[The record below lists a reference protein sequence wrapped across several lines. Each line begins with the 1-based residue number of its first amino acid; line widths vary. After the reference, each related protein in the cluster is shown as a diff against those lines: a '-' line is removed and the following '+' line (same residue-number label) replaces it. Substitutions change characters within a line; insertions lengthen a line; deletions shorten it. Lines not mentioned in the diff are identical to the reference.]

1 MFSNRL
7 KLPETKEPT
16 IAYSGSKKQFFVQ
29 GTTFDADDADAALR
43 SEQLLGGVPTG
54 LPEGDWIPLTTQQ
67 YGQLL
72 QSIRQPGLGTLASKG
87 FGRGVD
93 ISQMLVGRGLQ
104 LAGAEEL
111 GGRIVAQQMEDLR
124 KTQPYERQFTDVKSG
139 GDAVDWLVANF
150 AQQGPNLIESIVTA
164 GLGFLAGT
172 ASSGNPLG
180 GAAASLASVI
190 GKETWKNSVKDAL
203 KKRAAGE
210 ALTPDAEKLLRTA
223 AGVGMAT
230 AVTFGQGMATGA
242 ADIYGELRERG
253 ADADDVTARMTALK
267 GSVPYA
273 LLDILPEAVLFS
285 RLLGRGARPALGT
298 LPTARAKALEVA
310 QRGLVGGAVGG
321 AAGGTSELGQEAL
334 LLYMSDQELGSPEN
348 VKRLINSFA
357 AGAAVSGPI
366 GAGVNIFNPSNLL
379 QPGTSTDP
387 TGTQQPVTPT
397 LPASAP
403 RGTQGELFP
412 IAPGEMAGP
421 AFSPLPP
428 RPAPGVVPAQP
439 GQMALFEPTAPTVA
453 SRMERGMMPPGPM
466 AQGQLA
472 LVGGQVAPG
481 YVPPQAFAPEV
492 PAVPGLSSQEAAAQ
506 GALQFAPP
514 APEGRPVG
522 TMANQLQAIVDRQRR
537 ERELA
542 AIEAQQAAQ
551 READLERLA
560 VQATNQRLLEQ
571 AGLAEAPAPAPALPM
586 VPITPRQPQQLP
598 LFTRR
603 QAPVPPKAGQ
613 LRRGRKMQPA
623 PAAQPDR
630 GIRQATLQLPMFT
643 ATGEPS
649 LPALK
654 AAGTRKKVAAAP
666 APTPAKNTAGAR
678 GLKKGAKVAE
688 INVAEAERPEVATQ
702 RATLERL
709 LPKETGNL
717 KLEKITAYAG
727 NWRVSYITADGRS
740 GNSMPVNAEDL
751 VGKTD
756 AEIKVMLADRARK
769 NGLKE
774 VADAIE
780 TRNLKQGRVAK
791 RAEDRTGVG
800 AGGNAGQQPP
810 TQEQGAGRPAG
821 GRGVALKRGKKAEV
835 APTAKVIP
843 LKRKETA
850 PTPATVETLVRF
862 RWTDGTRGAYV
873 VLSNG
878 KVVELY
884 AFDTNTWTSPAVAED
899 VTLGTTLQEAA
910 QEVASREGTAQE
922 VPAVSEARKTE
933 LLKEKP
939 KTRKELTFEERR
951 TMQLDEEEDAAEAVP
966 PKKEPPPP
974 KGEAAVTPPA
984 PAPGEGFLDSTKYV
998 YHVVRSDADIPGI
1011 MKSGLRPGSNVS
1023 FDTDGQ
1029 AFSGEGDTILVF
1041 LREAVSPDTKEYQG
1055 DGVTTKAAKPVA
1067 ILKDTSVEAGGG
1079 TKQDLEEQA
1088 ATAQE
1093 EFDKLV
1099 EYSQREYGLSQ
1110 GDVEAYAWGTKKITA
1125 APAEAQPLMKRLRA
1139 LSARV
1144 DRLLEES
1151 ERAPDTA
1158 VSAETVLA
1166 KYTQYDVP
1174 VQQVV
1179 IEAQDDGQLVT
1190 LGVKA
1195 PTRTISAEDQW
1206 NEERLPGDVAFVD
1219 LPKSAKDRWEASDRS
1234 GAAQVVILQEV
1245 GDQLLPMTPTERLNY
1260 AIAAASAAMDAA
1272 NIDGFTNTIDTIVEV
1287 AYFTPG
1293 DDYTK
1298 AQQAEALQFLSDP
1311 DDFNGAEQQAIQDSF
1326 VVAAEGKTLE
1336 TTTKKTKTGT
1346 GEAGAYRPWYSY
1358 ALDTPGMIQRLSTV
1372 NVVFSSIPEA
1382 EARRLLSDGL
1392 ITRANLPVSTANRIL
1407 GKEVTAKEDSEANPQ
1422 RSPLF
1427 YLLEE
1432 ITKLNSS
1439 TAPLNAKAQK
1449 AAIERLR
1456 AYYAAALE
1464 QDLDTA
1470 QVDQYFRT
1478 DGTPITAKIDDLF
1491 RVLNEEDYN
1500 NRGALEAASRAERK
1514 AADAAKRGPTIS
1526 TFDDWEEDGR
1536 FFSDDNVPL
1545 KPMGAGRIRMAVTK
1559 FLSKLKIKPTVHVFR
1574 NQEDLKASNPELYRR
1589 AVAARPQGDFDL
1601 TPAAG
1606 YSFGQDQVIIFSDR
1620 IRTERHLNFVLA
1632 HETLGHFGLRSILPK
1647 DKFNAVMEDIYNRSD
1662 NVRLAVD
1669 AAMDVRDMPK
1679 AEAVEE
1685 YLADFAANL
1694 DVSLIAR
1701 VWNAIKDA
1709 LNALGIRFGDE
1720 AARFWVSQARRY
1732 VRTGQTSSLFTVQD
1746 VMARVQAVETAD
1758 DPDNTGRFVVAG
1770 DLRMDNIRA
1779 ADLMQDVATGFSNIT
1794 EATKSLKGVLG
1805 NTQESV
1811 DKFLAQVFSLMNF
1824 RARENAGAYEVD
1836 RVLRRGR
1843 GIAMEVRN
1851 ALNEKLAP
1859 MLSRAVE
1866 VPFSK
1871 ITFGGI
1877 TEVQYEQA
1885 NRLLYAAQRLK
1896 FSTIPTPSE
1905 LGRTPL
1911 YRVNPDTGELIP
1923 NQTEIDRLYNMGLI
1937 TLEQARDGFTYKDTY
1952 MDAGE
1957 EKTETVRVAGI
1968 PGLTKDSPEWK
1979 AYIVTREAMR
1989 DVELELLRAR
1999 YLSFTQE
2006 RDFAFRE
2013 IGEVTQNGKL
2023 TTAER
2028 KFFSDAYR
2036 RYKEFWTENPIID
2049 EKNRVSPNQKSME
2062 KANEFLAAFNKALI
2076 AEQKE
2081 ATDAVAKERND
2092 KLRAF
2097 LEGPADDFIL
2107 SLEAFKD
2114 RLVRSEENKFIV
2126 QNRMKDLIASDVSN
2140 DGADVA
2146 IRRNLAGGYTPILR
2160 RGGFQLRIA
2169 ATVGGKTVRLKQD
2182 YKDQLVYSQFETRDE
2197 AVELSKRIN
2206 AALFQEGGQPK
2217 TYKVE
2222 AFNEETMQYELMDV
2236 QLTAIPGTALDGI
2249 AAPPE
2254 LNLNEFIRG
2263 LRHFSIAL
2271 PPKKLEQVIVAL
2283 TAQNDR
2289 ARQRLERNFV
2299 PGGSTDAGRAVA
2311 EHIEARASTIA
2322 KIIMRPKLAELTNLN
2337 MRSTRSLWY
2346 GDENRLRLLKE
2357 AVEQA
2362 TPESRGAAQREYEF
2376 YAYQYNK
2383 TNPMVKG
2390 VRVERGAQYFNEA
2403 ASALQFLEQNRNVDE
2418 SDFASGKVASQVR
2431 AATSYMQ
2438 LGGSV
2443 ATGALNYIG
2452 ALTNSLA
2459 YMATY
2464 NPKTAFGGGLGLGKS
2479 VAEFSRAL
2487 NQVGLRR
2494 AVGARLG
2501 REEDLNTA
2509 EFYTRVAASPELQKR
2524 YGLTKDEAEFLAFEI
2539 REGEMVP
2546 ALSNATTNTARGRV
2560 SSGAAQK
2567 FLDGWMW
2574 TFNSTE
2580 QAVRRAVGLAMYRM
2594 EFARARGAGLADA
2607 DARKLAQESAVNA
2620 LRFTLGDY
2628 SVLNRPPMWRSGVL
2642 SFVYIYKTFPT
2653 MSIQL
2658 FKRLPWK
2665 GRMYMLAALFVLG
2678 GITAFPFAEDIEDLI
2693 DTIAQ
2698 GLGLKQASVRYE
2710 IAKVLD
2716 ELAPGV
2722 SPYVLRGFANAYFP
2736 GNTADRISLGNF
2748 LPGTG
2753 VLLAGANIS
2762 KEVTDMAGPAV
2773 SMLLGTASTMV
2784 DVVRA
2789 PFTERVSWVD
2799 ILRESPVTMLRA
2811 FGDSVA
2817 YTQSGAI
2824 VDKRGYVVS
2833 EDLGVST
2840 LAVRLLGFYPA
2851 AATEQ
2856 YDVIRVAKRMTDYQ
2870 KEVVAGFRQAWIK
2883 AKIQGDEDQAQQVV
2897 DSVNAWNEGARG
2909 TALEIRNFLPN
2920 ATKALREAQRPAGER
2935 FLKSAPRAARED
2947 IETVADLLGY

>member
-285 RLLGRGARPALGT
+285 RLLGRGARPALGKDVT
-298 LPTARAKALEVA
+298 TTRVAEGGTTTITQGPTFKSKALEIA

-421 AFSPLPP
+421 AFLPLPP

-453 SRMERGMMPPGPM
+453 SRMERGIMPPGPM

-481 YVPPQAFAPEV
+481 YVPPQAFAPGA
-492 PAVPGLSSQEAAAQ
+492 PAAPGLSPQEAAAQ

-514 APEGRPVG
+514 APEAPAPTAVG
-522 TMANQLQAIVDRQRR
+522 NALQRAMRRRQ
-537 ERELA
+537 EEQILA
-542 AIEAQQAAQ
+542 QRQAQEAAQ
-551 READLERLA
+551 READLERMA
-560 VQATNQRLLEQ
+560 IQAANQRQLDIM
-571 AGLAEAPAPAPALPM
+571 AEAQRPAPAPALPM
-586 VPITPRQPQQLP
+586 VPITPRQPRQLP

-643 ATGEPS
+643 AEGEPT
-649 LPALK
+649 LPALR
-654 AAGTRKKVAAAP
+654 AAGARRKVAAAP
-666 APTPAKNTAGAR
+666 APAPAKKTAGAR
-678 GLKKGAKVAE
+678 GLKRGAKV
-688 INVAEAERPEVATQ
+688 VAVEV
-702 RATLERL
+702 
-709 LPKETGNL
+709 KETPSAVQ
-717 KLEKITAYAG
+717 KPSAAPVPAQPRTKAG
-727 NWRVSYITADGRS
+727 A
-740 GNSMPVNAEDL
+740 
-751 VGKTD
+751 
-756 AEIKVMLADRARK
+756 
-769 NGLKE
+769 
-774 VADAIE
+774 
-780 TRNLKQGRVAK
+780 
-791 RAEDRTGVG
+791 GVG
-800 AGGNAGQQPP
+800 AKVPSEEKAAGK
-810 TQEQGAGRPAG
+810 GA
-821 GRGVALKRGKKAEV
+821 VLKRGKKEV
-835 APTAKVIP
+835 APK
-843 LKRKETA
+843 KA
-850 PTPATVETLVRF
+850 PA
-862 RWTDGTRGAYV
+862 
-873 VLSNG
+873 
-878 KVVELY
+878 
-884 AFDTNTWTSPAVAED
+884 
-899 VTLGTTLQEAA
+899 
-910 QEVASREGTAQE
+910 
-922 VPAVSEARKTE
+922 
-933 LLKEKP
+933 
-939 KTRKELTFEERR
+939 
-951 TMQLDEEEDAAEAVP
+951 
-966 PKKEPPPP
+966 PKKEPAPPKAEGAAAPAPQMKAAAFRSRKTGEVVETGPVHNRYKLPGGYASDLKEWEAGFVDTRGNFYNREEAARAIGADKKELRTEDFGVLTGLQPPP
-974 KGEAAVTPPA
+974 A
-984 PAPGEGFLDSTKYV
+984 APGEGFLDSTKYV

-1311 DDFNGAEQQAIQDSF
+1311 DDFNGAEQQAIQDAF
-1326 VVAAEGKTLE
+1326 VIAAEGKTLE

-1392 ITRANLPVSTANRIL
+1392 ITRVNLPVSTANRIL

-1470 QVDQYFRT
+1470 QVGQYFRT

-2049 EKNRVSPNQKSME
+2049 EKNRVSPNPESME
-2062 KANEFLAAFNKALI
+2062 KANEFLAAFNTALI
-2076 AEQKE
+2076 AEKKE

-2114 RLVRSEENKFIV
+2114 RLVRSDENKFLV

-2236 QLTAIPGTALDGI
+2236 QLTAAPGTALDGI

-2337 MRSTRSLWY
+2337 MRSTRALWY

-2452 ALTNSLA
+2452 ALTNSLT

-2464 NPKTAFGGGLGLGKS
+2464 NPKTAFGGGFGLGKS

-2509 EFYTRVAASPELQKR
+2509 EFFTKVAASPELQKR

-2580 QAVRRAVGLAMYRM
+2580 QAVRRAVGLSMYRM
-2594 EFARARGAGLADA
+2594 EFARAKGSGLADA

-2658 FKRLPWK
+2658 FKRLPWE
-2665 GRMYMLAALFVLG
+2665 GRMYMLAALWVLG
-2678 GITAFPFAEDIEDLI
+2678 GIAAFPFAEDIEDLI

-2716 ELAPGV
+2716 DLVPGV

-2736 GNTADRISLGNF
+2736 GNVADRVSLGNF
-2748 LPGTG
+2748 IPGTG

-2811 FGDSVA
+2811 LGDSVA

-2897 DSVNAWNEGARG
+2897 ESVNAWNEGARG